1 MERIFLCFDLQAMR
15 GASVAIRSR
24 PRRPRARSRELAETR
39 GTMQGMLAAAQAL
52 PDGVVTLNEDFQIEW
67 CNRVARHHLGL
78 SLPADRGHN
87 LLNLLRAPEFVAY
100 AHRDDWP
107 EPILVRLAPGGQA
120 RDRRARDEGKGG

>member
-24 PRRPRARSRELAETR
+24 PRYTRARSRELAETR

-78 SLPADRGHN
+78 SLPADRGHT
-87 LLNLLRAPEFVAY
+87 LLNLLRPPEFVASS
-100 AHRDDWP
+100 HRDAWP
-107 EPILVRLAPGGQA
+107 HPILVRPAPGGP
-120 RDRRARDEGKGG
+120 DPLPP